1 MAILLE
7 LDAGSVLIHKKAMSF
22 EPRASGLSIEKSFR
36 YQNILYKD
44 FLARNSQLTTQSS
57 SLIAIFAA

>member
-7 LDAGSVLIHKKAMSF
+7 LDAGSLLIHKEAASHELRTSRHSF
-22 EPRASGLSIEKSFR
+22 EKSFL
-36 YQNILYKD
+36 YQTILTKD